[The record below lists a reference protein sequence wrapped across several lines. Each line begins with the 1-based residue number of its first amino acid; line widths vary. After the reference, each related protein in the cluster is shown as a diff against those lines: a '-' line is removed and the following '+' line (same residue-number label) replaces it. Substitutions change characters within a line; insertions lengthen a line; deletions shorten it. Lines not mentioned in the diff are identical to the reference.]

1 MKPMDRKE
9 TRFDSPLAEEA
20 EALSDTASSTAG
32 LRRHGIV
39 NLLSKFFG
47 QGLAYVSIVLVA
59 RVMSDQNFGW
69 LSIVLVWFSLGAM
82 FATGGLEFVLLRF
95 FGLFMKEGRFGQA
108 RGLSR
113 LATRVALGGG
123 LLIAILIEVS
133 LVAAGLLG
141 PNWLALL
148 ILLPVLP
155 CLAYISIRRNEMLA
169 MERSFLSQLPVSIVR
184 PLATI
189 ILLGLL
195 VWLFDGTPPLVL
207 GAIAIA
213 GGFVLGAVTAYV
225 ASRFVLREFS
235 QEPVER
241 GPVGE
246 WFSIGSPMILV
257 TFGFLAMNQVDTIMV
272 GALRS
277 EAEAGFYNAAFRIA
291 ALLTLPAITLQSIVA
306 SRISQAHVA
315 NDRETL
321 TELSRWVAN
330 WGLLLTSLLAIV
342 VLFGRDFLLGLF
354 GPEFRVASGPLV
366 FLGISAVAASFLGPT
381 GYLLHLTGRQ
391 RILAVVT
398 ALGFVAN
405 LVGNYFAVS
414 WFGMTG
420 AAVSTMIA
428 LFLTKLTM
436 VIVIRRVLGLWPFA
450 TFGLHRRRYI
460 GKPMME
466 ATAALSGS
474 AGRRPSSSEPSATNL
489 KLLFVDRLRSPR
501 KRWYTAMESLQTVGI
516 DVALERLP
524 GNSIQGAI
532 YFFRAAFRHRD
543 RRPLV
548 SFYVSSL
555 GLIVSLVIAR
565 FILRVPVLFYM
576 GGDPFQGY
584 RDQIPDNPGR
594 GLGSTVRRRVLGP
607 IDAALQR
614 FSIKRSNGLIVVSK
628 QLGELL
634 SRTCG
639 FDGPIIVVPPAA
651 ANVRSFKSREQRSIE
666 PDSMVELLMVT
677 NLAYQSKYEGVL
689 EVLKGLCLAAEER
702 KGDIVFRLAG
712 DGRFM
717 DVLHG
722 QIREM
727 RLPPNLKLDILGF
740 VDDVETLY
748 PRADLFLYS
757 SDFDSRPNVIF
768 EAMASGLPIL
778 LKEAD
783 WFEGFVIADRNAVL
797 FKPDDPIDF
806 AKCFA
811 AILEDVD
818 RRRVMGETNVG
829 DVARML
835 DRETVGHRLEEGF
848 RRVLGVEGGNDD

>member
-1 MKPMDRKE
+1 MDREE
-9 TRFDSPLAEEA
+9 TRSDSPLAEEA
-20 EALSDTASSTAG
+20 EALSDTASSTSG

-189 ILLGLL
+189 FLLGLL
-195 VWLFDGTPPLVL
+195 VWLFDGTPPLVI

-213 GGFVLGAVTAYV
+213 GGFVVGAVTAYV

-235 QEPVER
+235 QEHVER
-241 GPVGE
+241 GPIGE
-246 WFSIGSPMILV
+246 WFSIGSSMILV

-277 EAEAGFYNAAFRIA
+277 EAEAGFYSAAFRIA
-291 ALLTLPAITLQSIVA
+291 ALLTLPTITLQSIVA

-315 NDRETL
+315 NNQETL

-342 VLFGRDFLLGLF
+342 VISGRDFLLGLF

-381 GYLLHLTGRQ
+381 AYLLHLTGRQ

-414 WFGMTG
+414 RFGMTG

-436 VIVIRRVLGLWPFA
+436 VIVVRRVLGLWPFA
-450 TFGLHRRRYI
+450 TFGLHWRFSSRNTMV
-460 GKPMME
+460 GAENGPSE
-466 ATAALSGS
+466 SPTSDELVQATK
-474 AGRRPSSSEPSATNL
+474 EPSKGAL
-489 KLLFVDRLRSPR
+489 RPLFVDRLRSPR
-501 KRWYTAMESLQTVGI
+501 KRWFTSMESLQAVGV
-516 DVALERLP
+516 DVALEHLP
-524 GNSIQGAI
+524 GNTIWGAVC
-532 YFFRAAFRHRD
+532 FPRAAWRHRD
-543 RRPLV
+543 RRPLISFFV
-548 SFYVSSL
+548 SPV
-555 GLIVSLVIAR
+555 GLIASLVIGR
-565 FILRVPVLFYM
+565 FILRGPVLFYM
-576 GGDPFQGY
+576 GGDPFRGY
-584 RDQIPDNPGR
+584 EDQIPDNALR

-607 IDAALQR
+607 INGALQR
-614 FSIKRSNGLIVVSK
+614 FCLKRADGLIVVSK

-634 SRTCG
+634 CEASG
-639 FDGPIIVVPPAA
+639 FEGPVILVPPASA
-651 ANVRSFKSREQRSIE
+651 KVRCFKPRDQRPIDRNSTT
-666 PDSMVELLMVT
+666 ELLMVT

-702 KGDIVFRLAG
+702 KGELVFRLAG

-806 AKCFA
+806 AKCLA

-818 RRRVMGETNVG
+818 RRRVMGETNVR

-835 DRETVGHRLEEGF
+835 DRETVGHRLEEGL